1 MSNMR
6 AIFTLIAG
14 TLCLGVAVS
23 AHHNTATVY
32 DVSPD
37 KEVAFTG
44 TVTKVE
50 WANPHIHIYV
60 DVKEANGRVKNYAI
74 EGGTPNSLYRRGWRK
89 DSVKPG
95 DMVKIS
101 GAAPARNGMARVH
114 LGSITTIEGRQL
126 FSGRD

>member
-1 MSNMR
+1 MSNVR
-6 AIFTLIAG
+6 ALVALVAG
-14 TLCLGVAVS
+14 VLCLGAPIV

-32 DVSPD
+32 DVSKE
-37 KEVAFTG
+37 KEVSFTG

-60 DVKEANGRVKNYAI
+60 DVKDANGKVQNYAI

-89 DSVKPG
+89 DDVKPG
-95 DMVKIS
+95 DVVKIA
-101 GAAPARNGMARVH
+101 GAAPSRNGTPRAH
-114 LGSITTIEGRQL
+114 LGSITTIAGRQL